1 MAILRGFPPSN
12 TISPSVRITEKDLSF
27 IAPDQSFHRAGLV
40 GFASKGP
47 INVPTLVQSRR
58 QLNTV
63 FGYPHPEAGDPY
75 LMYAAEQY
83 LLVASEL
90 YVVRVADTDAV
101 SWERARTAQTQLPSA
116 GGAILLVS
124 SGPGPYSLDKDMYFR
139 WRLNKVL
146 ASKTLVALADENHP
160 DPVVQGQGY
169 SASQLADDLNMQLDP
184 SVDGIEFFATDESVK
199 FVEAEVKSTSDT
211 DNSAVFN
218 LNNNNLVAGSIT
230 GRVVVGGAVVQTFS
244 VNDEGV
250 FTFKTVVSSVV
261 KAVSGSVDLG
271 LGRITIGYNGNLSV
285 GTNNITVDYNYTA
298 SYGTS
303 RLGVRTTFSFGPD
316 ASLELVSVKDA
327 LYGPDTADVGSN
339 VHVSP
344 VGLGTEMEVAQFTGG
359 DSGSQRSVTFQ
370 DTGDTVTLTNHG
382 FVNGTQISF
391 SAITNTTGITVNT
404 SYFVVNA
411 SADTFKLSLTS
422 GGAALALTTNG
433 VGTGIAAGLYD
444 FTTVS
449 AYDLQVVLDGTDSVL
464 VDNVVQVLDL
474 SSFANNPN
482 ASAAAVVASINSQI
496 AAGDVPGG
504 FEAVTVG
511 NFVSLRTLHAGNDA
525 RLLVKNES
533 SVFGL
538 FGFDAPLVGPNS
550 PNSGTGPYVTAE
562 GYSPDGVS
570 GSVGIST
577 YGVVRG
583 NSNRLGD
590 VSVTLAADSAGI
602 DGNATQVVVKNNV
615 REGNFVIE
623 VYSNGVQVESWGNLT
638 KDEASRFYVETFLS
652 LVSDYVRALDNT
664 ANPSPPLDGTYQLS
678 GGSDGIPSDPDDQD
692 YYLIGNQLGYTGIY
706 ALSEPE
712 QIDIDLIAVPGHS
725 STGVIMALIDMC
737 QNLRMD
743 CMAIVD
749 APFGLTVKEII
760 HWQNG
765 AHPLNTTRFDS
776 DFAALY
782 WPWVKI
788 RDTFNNVDVWVPP
801 SGSVMAVYA
810 RNDALAAPWF
820 APAGVT
826 RGIVPGITDV
836 FSRPTLEER
845 DLMYGNRN
853 AINPIVQYADF
864 QDFVV
869 WGQKTLQRKPTALD
883 RVNVR
888 RLMFVIEKRIR
899 QASRALLFEPHD
911 EIFREKF
918 IDIATRILREV
929 QIGRGL
935 TAFIIKADEELNTPD
950 VIDRNEFRAR
960 IGVQPTRAVEF
971 MFLEFSIHRTGSFE
985 AGSDTF

>member
-90 YVVRVADTDAV
+90 YVVRVADTAAV

-116 GGAILLVS
+116 GGAVLLVS
-124 SGPGPYSLDKDMYFR
+124 SAPGLYSLDKDMYFR

-146 ASKTLVALADENHP
+146 ASKTLVALADDNHP
-160 DPVVQGQGY
+160 DPVVQGTGY

-199 FVEAEVKSTSDT
+199 FVEHEVVSTSDV
-211 DNSAVFN
+211 DGSAVFN
-218 LNNNNLVAGSIT
+218 VANDNLVAGSIT

-261 KAVSGSVDLG
+261 KAVSGSVDLE
-271 LGRITIGYNGNLSV
+271 LGRITIGYSGNLSA
-285 GTNNITVDYNYTA
+285 GTNNIAVDYNYTA

-303 RLGVRTTFSFGPD
+303 RIGVRTTFSFGPD

-327 LYGPDTADVGSN
+327 LYGPDTVGVGSH

-344 VGLGTEMEVAQFTGG
+344 VGLGTEMEVAQSTGG
-359 DSGSQRSVTFQ
+359 GASGPF
-370 DTGDTVTLTNHG
+370 
-382 FVNGTQISF
+382 
-391 SAITNTTGITVNT
+391 
-404 SYFVVNA
+404 
-411 SADTFKLSLTS
+411 
-422 GGAALALTTNG
+422 
-433 VGTGIAAGLYD
+433 D

-464 VDNVVQVLDL
+464 IDNVIQVIDL
-474 SSFANNPN
+474 SSFANNP
-482 ASAAAVVASINSQI
+482 AVSAAAVKASINSQI
-496 AAGDVPGG
+496 DSGDVPGG

-511 NFVSLRTLHAGNDA
+511 DYVSLRTLHAGNDA

-533 SVFGL
+533 SVFEL
-538 FGFDAPLVGPNS
+538 LGFDAPLVGPNDS
-550 PNSGTGPYVTAE
+550 TTLPGPYVTAE

-590 VSVTLAADSAGI
+590 VSVTLTADSAGI
-602 DGNATQVVVKNNV
+602 EGNATQVVVKNNV
-615 REGNFVIE
+615 REGNFVME
-623 VYSNGVQVESWGNLT
+623 VYSNGVQVESWGSLT

-652 LVSDYVRALDNT
+652 LVSDYVRSLDNT

-678 GGSDGIPSDPDDQD
+678 GGNDGIPSDPDDQD

-712 QIDIDLIAVPGHS
+712 QIDIDLVAVPGHS
-725 STGVIMALIDMC
+725 STGVVMALIDMC

-743 CMAIVD
+743 CLAIVD

-788 RDTFNNVDVWVPP
+788 RDSFNNVDVWVPP

-869 WGQKTLQRKPTALD
+869 WGQKTLQRRPTALD

-929 QIGRGL
+929 QTGRGL

-971 MFLEFSIHRTGSFE
+971 MFLEFSIHRTGNFE